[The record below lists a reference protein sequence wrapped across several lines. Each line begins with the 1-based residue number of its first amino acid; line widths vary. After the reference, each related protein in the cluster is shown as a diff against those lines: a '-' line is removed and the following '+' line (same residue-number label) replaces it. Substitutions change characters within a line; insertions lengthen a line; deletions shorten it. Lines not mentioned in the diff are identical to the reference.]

1 MDINEIMI
9 LVHGED
15 KTDQI
20 KMFSQDNLGDKIMVK
35 FNNMS
40 KQYLYD
46 KRNVKI
52 IKNPKVIDLNGKTAY
67 IDDMPLYN
75 PRRILDFGEKI
86 RIIEYDGN
94 PLIVDPDNFKMVENS
109 VKDEN
114 VHQIMEY
121 FRDIA
126 QYIGD
131 SKEDA
136 SFLKKELDQLT
147 FIHPESVLGRYL
159 QKRPIERRPVK
170 LEQIIFPFSFNLSQ
184 KTALEQ
190 ALTNSISVIEGPPGT
205 GKTQSILNILANLV
219 AVGNKSVAVVSNN
232 NEAVKNVSEKLEKKQ
247 YQFLTAFLGRKKNQ
261 EEFFTNT
268 PVPDVE
274 GWDCEET
281 ESELSQLIQK
291 LNIRLTELM
300 EKERAKAKLEQE
312 LRAWQLEQ
320 EHFERYCS
328 AQDVEGEIR
337 LPLVCRTPEKI
348 LDFLAETSAAEG
360 FQLKKRLLYR
370 IKILFKFGILNVK
383 KLEQNDVSI
392 LLTLQSRFY
401 QMQIQRLEQR
411 IEQLR
416 GELEKDS
423 FEKLKDMHQMASEK
437 LFRKYLYKRFHIR
450 SRKEFT
456 KDSYKKSFS
465 DFIKTYP
472 ILLSTTHSLRR
483 SIAQNYLLDY
493 VIIDE
498 SSQVDLLTGALALSC
513 CRNVI
518 IVGDLKQLPQIT
530 NKNIKNKIKTSPP
543 GPEYDYFT
551 NNILSSLMSVYGEE
565 LPSVT
570 LKEHYRCHPQI
581 IEFCNQ
587 KYYGGELIAYTKSK
601 PDDCPLIVYKTAEG
615 NHMRRVTRGDAKGV
629 FNQREIEVI
638 MDEILKRSELTGSH
652 KDIGVV
658 TPFRKQADKA
668 AEEIDRSIESDT
680 VHKYQGREKNTII
693 MSTVLDNSGDGK
705 NRIAF
710 IDDPQMVN
718 VAVSRAMNQFIL
730 VTDHDLFVKSG
741 EHIGDLIRYMQYSTL
756 DENVVESQIVSV
768 FDLLYRHYSAK
779 LLPLKAK
786 MNPKARYQSQEGV
799 RVVLEEILEQP
810 KYSRFG
816 YSQEVLL
823 QNLLKDTD
831 LLTMEEKAF
840 VRNRASLDFV
850 IFYKQD
856 KSCIFGIEVDGFEF
870 HENRPEQLRRDKMK
884 DHILQTYQLPLLRLA
899 TNVSGER
906 EKIEE
911 MFNHIMG
918 QDSERT

>member
-1 MDINEIMI
+1 MDINEYMI
-9 LVHGED
+9 LVRDED

-20 KMFSQDNLGDKIMVK
+20 ELFSRDILSDKIILK
-35 FNNMS
+35 FKSTS
-40 KQYLYD
+40 KQYQYN
-46 KRNVKI
+46 KENIKI
-52 IKNPKVIDLNGKTAY
+52 FENPEIIDLNGSIAY
-67 IDDMPLYN
+67 VGDRPLYN
-75 PRRILDFGEKI
+75 PQKILDFGEKI
-86 RIIEYDGN
+86 RIIEYGGDR
-94 PLIVDPDNFKMVENS
+94 LIAGADNFHVVENS
-109 VKDEN
+109 VKDGN
-114 VHQIMEY
+114 VHQSMEY

-126 QYIGD
+126 QYTGD
-131 SKEDA
+131 SKEDVP
-136 SFLKKELDQLT
+136 FLKKELDKLT

-159 QKRPIERRPVK
+159 QKEPIEKRSAK
-170 LEQIIFPFSFNLSQ
+170 LGQIIFPFSFNLSQ

-190 ALTNSISVIEGPPGT
+190 ALVNSISVIEGPPGT
-205 GKTQSILNILANLV
+205 GKTQTILNILANLV
-219 AVGNKSVAVVSNN
+219 AVQNKSVAVVSNN

-247 YQFLTAFLGRKKNQ
+247 YQFLTAFLGNKKNR
-261 EEFFTNT
+261 EEFFSNM

-300 EKERAKAKLEQE
+300 EKERTKAKLEQE
-312 LRAWQLEQ
+312 LRAWKLEQ
-320 EHFERYCS
+320 EHFELHCS
-328 AQDVEGEIR
+328 VQDVEGAVR

-348 LDFLAETSAAEG
+348 LDFLAETSVAEE
-360 FQLKKRLLYR
+360 FQLTKRLSYR
-370 IKILFKFGILNVK
+370 IKLLFKFGILNVK
-383 KLEQNDVSI
+383 KLEQNDVAI
-392 LLTLQSRFY
+392 LLTLQNRFY
-401 QMQIQRLEQR
+401 QKQIERLEQR

-416 GELEKDS
+416 GALEKES
-423 FEKLKDMHQMASEK
+423 FENLKEMHQTASEK
-437 LFRKYLYKRFHIR
+437 LFRKFLYKRFHIR
-450 SRKEFT
+450 SGKEFT

-465 DFIKTYP
+465 NFIKDYP
-472 ILLSTTHSLRR
+472 ILLSTTHSLRS
-483 SIAQNYLLDY
+483 SILENYLLDY

-498 SSQVDLLTGALALSC
+498 ASQVDLLTGALALSC

-530 NKNIKNKIKTSPP
+530 NKNIINKIKTSPP

-601 PDDCPLIVYKTAEG
+601 PDDCPLIVYKTVKG
-615 NHMRRVTRGDAKGV
+615 NHMRRVTRGDAKGI

-638 MDEILKRSELTGSH
+638 ANEILKETELEGSYEG
-652 KDIGVV
+652 IGVV
-658 TPFRKQADKA
+658 TPYRKQADKA
-668 AEEIDRSIESDT
+668 ADELGQSIESDT

-693 MSTVLDNSGDGK
+693 MSTVLDSTGDGK
-705 NRIAF
+705 KGIAF

-718 VAVSRAMNQFIL
+718 VAVSRAINQFIL
-730 VTDHDLFVKSG
+730 VTDQELFSKKG
-741 EHIGDLIRYMQYSTL
+741 EHICDLIRYMQYSTL

-786 MNPKARYQSQEGV
+786 MNPQARYQSEEAV

-810 KYSRFG
+810 QYSRFG

-823 QNLLKDTD
+823 QNLLKDTK

-850 IFYKQD
+850 VFYKQD

-870 HENRPEQLRRDKMK
+870 HENRPEQLRRDAMK
-884 DHILQTYQLPLLRLA
+884 DHILQTYRLPLLRLA
-899 TNVSGER
+899 TNGSGER

-911 MFNHIMG
+911 MFNTIMRK
-918 QDSERT
+918 DTERT